1 MIKIQWIKYKVGA
14 EFLKV
19 NIKEQTSF
27 GGSSWT
33 AMLKLTLEM
42 HEDVNGIEVNQGKV
56 YYWTFVYTVL
66 NVPFLKKSKCFDD
79 LSNDKRLKDSC
90 VLNNTIPYVSLLK
103 AASTRLG
110 A

>member
-1 MIKIQWIKYKVGA
+1 MKDDYMGRTCKSAWIKCKVRA
-14 EFLKV
+14 EFWKV

-33 AMLKLTLEM
+33 AMLQLTLEM
-42 HEDVNGIEVNQGKV
+42 HKDVNGTEVNQDKV
-56 YYWTFVYTVL
+56 YYWTFAYTVL

-90 VLNNTIPYVSLLK
+90 VLNNTVP
-103 AASTRLG
+103 
-110 A
+110 